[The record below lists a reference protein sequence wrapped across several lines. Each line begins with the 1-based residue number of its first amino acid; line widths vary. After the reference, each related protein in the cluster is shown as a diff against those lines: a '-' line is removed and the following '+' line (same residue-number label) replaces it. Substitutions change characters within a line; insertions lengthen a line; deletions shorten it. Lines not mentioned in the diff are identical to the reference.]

1 LTLRSFAP
9 EPVARYVCET
19 MTRETPVQKRLRE
32 ETAALARS
40 QMQIGQ
46 DQGAFMALLVKLTG
60 ARRALEI
67 GTFTGYSALTVAA
80 ALPEDGLLVCCDKS
94 EEWTR
99 IARRYWEEAGL
110 SRKIDLRMG
119 PALDTLAALL
129 KDNAAG
135 TFDYA
140 FIDADKENGIAY
152 YEACLKLVRSGGLI
166 IIDNTLWSGDVAN
179 PSVQDAETN
188 CIRALNEKVRDDG
201 RVQAAM
207 LSVGDGMILAW
218 KKPS

>member
-1 LTLRSFAP
+1 
-9 EPVARYVCET
+9 

-32 ETAALARS
+32 ETALLPRS

-67 GTFTGYSALTVAA
+67 GTFTGYSALTVAS
-80 ALPEDGLLVCCDKS
+80 ALPEDGLLVCCDRS

-110 SRKIDLRMG
+110 SRKIDLRLG

-152 YEACLKLVRSGGLI
+152 YEACLKLVRGGGLI

-188 CIRALNEKVRDDG
+188 CIRALNEKVRDDS

-218 KKPS
+218 KKP